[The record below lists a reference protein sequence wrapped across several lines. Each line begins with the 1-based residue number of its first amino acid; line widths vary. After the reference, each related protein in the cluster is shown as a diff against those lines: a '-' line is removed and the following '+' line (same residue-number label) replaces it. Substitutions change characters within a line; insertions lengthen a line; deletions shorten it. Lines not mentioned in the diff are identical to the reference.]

1 MSAATLPARLPYRG
15 HSAGDG
21 IEASPARPTGADPGP
36 RDVED
41 LCTQFV
47 LVCESAVDPLEICCV
62 LEFDGWN
69 DKAVS
74 DRYGMPDVFTLAEE
88 MYRRVPRRP
97 AGPELPPDPWQAS
110 KAKAALHGLLYGLP
124 TACFP
129 AAAGLLTGPGV
140 LSVLIVVSLTSWAIS
155 QFLAYLGYLRLGQA
169 GPVLAAR
176 LLLAGLFAGLAGVLL
191 ALAVAGL
198 ALPVRTAVV
207 IFAAGFGAYML
218 GATVLITLG
227 AERLLLAA
235 AAPGVLGAL
244 AFLLLGRPPQLA
256 DPAWIALAA
265 TPLLALALAA
275 ASATRTAGLVHRSR
289 GRHARAG
296 STPTGQGGSQLI
308 SAAELRGAL
317 PSAGFGLLAAGLF
330 AFPVTVETPG
340 RPGAAL
346 LVSLPLAMSMG
357 AAEWMLI
364 WFRRRTQRLLRST
377 RELRVFAIRAQITLL
392 AALLQYLAITAILTA
407 AVAAIGAMTRLADP
421 QMASLPQVVAYLALA
436 GAMFTA
442 LLLQAFGSRAIPLAG
457 CAMAL
462 AAEVASRASGVS
474 AQVVTCTE
482 LLLALTGYAAIV
494 LGSATRHAC

>member
-15 HSAGDG
+15 HSGGDG
-21 IEASPARPTGADPGP
+21 IGESPARPAGPDPGS
-36 RDVED
+36 RDVDE
-41 LCTQFV
+41 LCAQFV

-97 AGPELPPDPWQAS
+97 AGPELPPDPWQVS
-110 KAKAALHGLLYGLP
+110 KVRPALHGLLYGLP

-129 AAAGLLTGPGV
+129 AAVGLLTGPGV
-140 LSVLIVVSLTSWAIS
+140 LSVLIVVSLASWAIS
-155 QFLAYLGYLRLGQA
+155 QSLAYLGYLRLGQA
-169 GPVLAAR
+169 GQVPAAR
-176 LLLAGLFAGLAGVLL
+176 LLLAGLIAGLAGVLL
-191 ALAVAGL
+191 ALAVAGV
-198 ALPVRTAVV
+198 ALPVRTAAV
-207 IFAAGFGAYML
+207 IFAAGLGAYML

-235 AAPGVLGAL
+235 AAPGVLGAVTFL
-244 AFLLLGRPPQLA
+244 ALGRPPQLA
-256 DPAWIALAA
+256 HPAWIALAA
-265 TPLLALALAA
+265 TPLLALTLAA
-275 ASATRTAGLVHRSR
+275 ARAARTAGLTRHSR
-289 GRHARAG
+289 GRHARA
-296 STPTGQGGSQLI
+296 SSAPTGQQGGRLI
-308 SAAELRGAL
+308 TAAELRGAL

-330 AFPVTVETPG
+330 AFPVAADMPG

-364 WFRRRTQRLLRST
+364 WFRRRTQRLLRSA
-377 RELRVFAIRAQITLL
+377 RELRAFAIGARLTLL

-407 AVAAIGAMTRLADP
+407 AVAAIAARTRLANP
-421 QMASLPQVVAYLALA
+421 QMASLPQVVAYLALG

-442 LLLQAFGSRAIPLAG
+442 LLLQAFGSRAVPLAG

-462 AAEVASRASGVS
+462 AAEVACRGSGVP
-474 AQVVTCTE
+474 AQLVTCTE
-482 LLLALTGYAAIV
+482 LLLGLTGYAAVV